1 MRDLR
6 LKTQTFALEKSICC
20 ATSFNDANYVP
31 VQSTDRF
38 KTITK
43 CEFDYIRYIIIAL
56 EQQIILCGFLM
67 NLSLNPI
74 P

>member
-1 MRDLR
+1 ML
-6 LKTQTFALEKSICC
+6 TQTFALEKSICC

-56 EQQIILCGFLM
+56 EQQIIQCGFLM

>member
-1 MRDLR
+1 MQ
-6 LKTQTFALEKSICC
+6 TQTFAWEKSICC

-38 KTITK
+38 RTITK
-43 CEFDYIRYIIIAL
+43 CEFDYKRYIIIAL
-56 EQQIILCGFLM
+56 EQQIILCGFFM